1 MSDELTRRAA
11 REWFEHAERDRL
23 AAETL
28 LEATTSTPEQVA
40 FLCQQAAEKY
50 LKAWLGYLGEDIPRT
65 HDLLA
70 IVDRLDGLGS
80 TEFDPD
86 VLRPSARELEPY
98 AVQARYPLT
107 STSPTNEDASE
118 ALAAAL
124 EIRRHIRPR
133 IAPAFSDDTGN

>member
-1 MSDELTRRAA
+1 MNDEATHRAA
-11 REWFEHAERDRL
+11 REWFEHAERDRI

-28 LEATTSTPEQVA
+28 LESTRSTPEQVA

-50 LKAWLGYLGEDIPRT
+50 LKAWVGYLGEDIPHT

-70 IVDRLDGLGS
+70 IVDRLDALES
-80 TEFDPD
+80 TDFDPD

-118 ALAAAL
+118 ALAATL

-133 IAPAFSDDTGN
+133 IASVLSDDTGD